1 MDNHRIRLSKTLL
14 PTSLAACMFFTAG
27 CTPSQRATIMGEG
40 FNDEFSKT
48 GHSLRADGGN
58 SEHLDGLSTKS
69 QQIERDLRVD

>member
-1 MDNHRIRLSKTLL
+1 MDDHRIRLSQTLL
-14 PTSLAACMFFTAG
+14 STSLASFVLFAAG

-48 GHSLRADGGN
+48 GQSLRPDGGSN
-58 SEHLDGLSTKS
+58 EHLDGLSTKS